1 MLFRKKKLWIHGE
14 TLVTNAA
21 KEINL
26 SSSSR
31 RCAVSCR
38 NNPAAHIDM
47 QHGSPFTARCQPHVK
62 RKLLNGGSFKQ
73 CVGMLYFM
81 LYDFFFFFPLYQIKF
96 EIYLDSTLCATP
108 FCYTYVRIQSRWRC
122 RRPTLNRTSR
132 TSLAWAGAGA
142 ANANAVHLHL
152 WRARRE

>member
-1 MLFRKKKLWIHGE
+1 MGADLRYFCRCKVVGCCLRRQAQNDTCFLQSSVHRRTILQKRAERCRCFFVWIHGE

-81 LYDFFFFFPLYQIKF
+81 LYDFFFFFPYTRSSLKF
-96 EIYLDSTLCATP
+96 I
-108 FCYTYVRIQSRWRC
+108 
-122 RRPTLNRTSR
+122 
-132 TSLAWAGAGA
+132 
-142 ANANAVHLHL
+142 
-152 WRARRE
+152 